1 MPIRVIEIE
10 LTEGIR
16 PVWGLGA
23 RFDALRV
30 LIRFRGR
37 PIGWVAIEE
46 VDQPILFP
54 GELKKAIGEQIG
66 WDLMPFVLGR
76 QDYLGAFQPRGQPPI
91 SVIVCTRDRTELL
104 ERCLDGLLGLDY
116 PEYEIIVVDNA
127 PSTDATARLAAKFP
141 VRYVREDQPGLD
153 RARNAGISQARH
165 EIVAFIDD
173 DARPDRKWLEAF
185 ARVFEE
191 PEVMAVTGF
200 VAPIEL
206 ETPAQIR
213 FEVTY
218 GGMGHG
224 FRPKVLNGSRLT
236 RPELL
241 WASNFGVGA
250 NMAFRREVF
259 RSIGFFDPALDVG
272 TPSGGGG
279 DVEMFHRLVAN
290 GNTLVYEPAALVW
303 HQHRRQAAGL
313 RKLIFDNGR
322 SFGGYLLTC
331 MRKENHSLGP
341 ILYFA
346 VRHWLWAWLIYRLLK
361 PGSYPRSL
369 VWIEL
374 TGALLSPLAYLLAQA
389 NARRLDG
396 LSRAERRQPFSV
408 TG

>member
-1 MPIRVIEIE
+1 
-10 LTEGIR
+10 
-16 PVWGLGA
+16 
-23 RFDALRV
+23 
-30 LIRFRGR
+30 
-37 PIGWVAIEE
+37 
-46 VDQPILFP
+46 
-54 GELKKAIGEQIG
+54 
-66 WDLMPFVLGR
+66 
-76 QDYLGAFQPRGQPPI
+76 
-91 SVIVCTRDRTELL
+91 
-104 ERCLDGLLGLDY
+104 
-116 PEYEIIVVDNA
+116 
-127 PSTDATARLAAKFP
+127 
-141 VRYVREDQPGLD
+141 
-153 RARNAGISQARH
+153 
-165 EIVAFIDD
+165 
-173 DARPDRKWLEAF
+173 
-185 ARVFEE
+185 
-191 PEVMAVTGF
+191 
-200 VAPIEL
+200 
-206 ETPAQIR
+206 
-213 FEVTY
+213 
-218 GGMGHG
+218 
-224 FRPKVLNGSRLT
+224 
-236 RPELL
+236 LL

-250 NMAFRREVF
+250 NMAFRREIF

-331 MRKENHSLGP
+331 MRKENLSRGS

>member
-1 MPIRVIEIE
+1 MELE
-10 LTEGIR
+10 LTDGIR
-16 PVWGLGA
+16 PVGGLQAHPDG
-23 RFDALRV
+23 LRI
-30 LIRFRGR
+30 LIRFRDR

-46 VDQPILFP
+46 VAEPILSP
-54 GELKKAIGEQIG
+54 ERLKEAIAEQIG
-66 WDLMPFVLGR
+66 WELMPSVLGVP
-76 QDYLGAFQPRGQPPI
+76 DEEAFQPRRQPPI

-104 ERCLDGLLGLDY
+104 ARCLDGLLGLDY

-141 VRYVREDQPGLD
+141 VRYVREDRPGLD

-173 DARPDRKWLEAF
+173 DARPDRRWLTAF

-200 VAPIEL
+200 VAPLEL
-206 ETPAQIR
+206 ETQAQIR
-213 FEVTY
+213 FEEIY

-224 FRPKVLNGSRLT
+224 FRPKVLQRTLLT
-236 RPELL
+236 DAQLL
-241 WASNFGVGA
+241 WASSFGVGA

-290 GNTLVYEPAALVW
+290 GSTLVYEPAALVW
-303 HQHRRQAAGL
+303 HQHRRQTAGL
-313 RKLIFDNGR
+313 RRLIFDNGR
-322 SFGGYLLTC
+322 SFGGYLLTS
-331 MRKENHSLGP
+331 MRKETLSRGS

-361 PGSYPRSL
+361 PGRRQPRSL

-374 TGALLSPLAYLLAQA
+374 SGALASPLAYLLAQA
-389 NARRLDG
+389 GARRLDST
-396 LSRAERRQPFSV
+396 SRAGQRQPSSV